1 MVIIPSKM
9 GRHNKRALLDRLLRL
24 GTASRAELAK
34 SLGLSQ
40 PTTGKIADE
49 LLELGVFEE
58 ADEDTQNGAEHP
70 NSGPRMG
77 RPGRMLRLTQS
88 KSRFLGI
95 ELGLA
100 ETCLSP
106 LPLAVAEEDQWLIKF
121 NTPSTAKE
129 WSRKLQDAAD
139 EMTQKSFWG
148 ILVSVPGLV
157 DEKKGKVIYSPNLRW
172 TDGSALSAAVQE
184 VWEAPVILIQEER
197 ILALGHHSVHREGED
212 FLLVDFGEGVGSAV
226 LIFGKLYAHPLP
238 ISGELGHTPVP
249 GNERRCGCGSV
260 GCLETLASIRGLQE
274 SFAAAHPKS
283 RKTWAALSDSVAANG
298 IEPWL
303 AKTLDAMAAGI
314 AGGLNMLGLR
324 RVVITGSVTELPPS
338 VFSYLSNAIVKG
350 TLWARFGELK
360 VEKARRHRKAGL
372 VAAGIDR
379 LIVPDESPDPVRT
392 QNPEAAIHGEQQ
404 NKITLDT

>member
-1 MVIIPSKM
+1 MVIIPSRM

-24 GTASRAELAK
+24 GTASRAGLAK

-40 PTTGKIADE
+40 PTAGKITDE
-49 LLELGVFEE
+49 LIEMGAIEE
-58 ADEDTQNGAEHP
+58 TGGETQTGSDPASP
-70 NSGPRMG
+70 GPKMG
-77 RPGRMLRLTQS
+77 RPGRMLRLIQS

-95 ELGLA
+95 QLGLA

-106 LPLAVAEEDQWLIKF
+106 LPLSVPEEDRWLIKF
-121 NTPSTAKE
+121 NTPATAKE
-129 WSRKLQDAAD
+129 WSRKLQKAAA
-139 EMTQKSFWG
+139 EIPQKSFWG
-148 ILVSVPGLV
+148 ILISVPGLV
-157 DEKKGKVIYSPNLRW
+157 DERKGKILYSPNLRW
-172 TDGSALSAAVQE
+172 TAGTALSAAIRE
-184 VWEAPVILIQEER
+184 IWSAPVVLIQEER
-197 ILALGHHSVHREGED
+197 ILALGHHSAQPEGED

-238 ISGELGHTPVP
+238 ISGELGHTPVM

-260 GCLETLASIRGLQE
+260 GCLETLASIRGLLE
-274 SFAAAHPKS
+274 SFAGAHPKS
-283 RKTWAALSDSVAANG
+283 RKTWEALSESVAARG

-314 AGGLNMLGLR
+314 AGAMNILGLR

-338 VFSYLSNAIVKG
+338 VFSFLSNAIVKG

-360 VEKARRHRKAGL
+360 IEKAPRRRQAGL

-379 LIVPDESPDPVRT
+379 LIVPDETTEPAHT
-392 QNPEAAIHGEQQ
+392 Q
-404 NKITLDT
+404 TLETTVK

>member
-1 MVIIPSKM
+1 MVIVPSKM

-58 ADEDTQNGAEHP
+58 TDEETGNDVEH
-70 NSGPRMG
+70 GRMG

-95 ELGLA
+95 QLGIA
-100 ETCLSP
+100 ETWLSP
-106 LPLAVAEEDQWLIKF
+106 LPLSVTEEDEWQIKLS
-121 NTPSTAKE
+121 TPGSARE
-129 WSRKLQDAAD
+129 WTRALRKVAAD
-139 EMTQKSFWG
+139 ISQKSFWG

-157 DEKKGKVIYSPNLRW
+157 DERRGKILYSPNLRW
-172 TDGSALSAAVQE
+172 TAGTAFSAPIQE
-184 VWEAPVILIQEER
+184 VWDAPVILIQEER
-197 ILALGHHSVHREGED
+197 LLALGHQSAHREGED
-212 FLLVDFGEGVGSAV
+212 FLLVDFGEGVGSAI

-238 ISGELGHTPVP
+238 VSGELGHTPVP
-249 GNERRCGCGSV
+249 GNKRRCGCGSV
-260 GCLETLASIRGLQE
+260 GCLETLASIRGLLD
-274 SFAAAHPKS
+274 SFGEAHPKL
-283 RKTWAALSDSVAANG
+283 RKTWASLSQHVAAHG

-314 AGGLNMLGLR
+314 AGGLNMVGLR
-324 RVVITGSVTELPPS
+324 RVVITGSVNELPPT
-338 VFSYLSNAIVKG
+338 VFNYLAEAITKG

-360 VEKARRHRKAGL
+360 IERAPRRRKAGL

-379 LIVPDESPDPVRT
+379 LIVPDEAAEKT
-392 QNPEAAIHGEQQ
+392 EAHV
-404 NKITLDT
+404 

>member
-40 PTTGKIADE
+40 PTAGKIADE

-58 ADEDTQNGAEHP
+58 MDEESGNGSEQT
-70 NSGPRMG
+70 RMG

-95 ELGLA
+95 QLGIG
-100 ETCLSP
+100 ETWLSP
-106 LPLAVAEEDQWLIKF
+106 LPLSVTEEDQWQIRIE
-121 NTPSTAKE
+121 TPDSAKD
-129 WSRKLQDAAD
+129 WSRALRKAAA
-139 EMTQKSFWG
+139 EIPQKAFWG

-157 DEKKGKVIYSPNLRW
+157 DERKSKVLYSPNLRW
-172 TDGSALSAAVQE
+172 TGGNALCESIHD
-184 VWEAPVILIQEER
+184 VWNAPVILIQEER
-197 ILALGHHSVHREGED
+197 ILALGHHSAHREGDD

-249 GNERRCGCGSV
+249 GNERRCGCGSI
-260 GCLETLASIRGLQE
+260 GCLETLASIRGLLD
-274 SFAAAHPKS
+274 SFAEAHPKS
-283 RKTWAALSDSVAANG
+283 RKTWESLSGHVAANG
-298 IEPWL
+298 VEPWL
-303 AKTLDAMAAGI
+303 ARTLDAMAAGI
-314 AGGLNMLGLR
+314 AGGLNMVGLR
-324 RVVITGSVTELPPS
+324 RVVITGSVNELPPT
-338 VFSYLSNAIVKG
+338 VFNYLSDAIIKG

-360 VEKARRHRKAGL
+360 VEKAPRRRKAGL

-379 LIVPDESPDPVRT
+379 LIVPDD
-392 QNPEAAIHGEQQ
+392 AAEVKEIQV
-404 NKITLDT
+404 

>member
-40 PTTGKIADE
+40 PTAGKIADE

-58 ADEDTQNGAEHP
+58 TDDDAGNGTPEHT
-70 NSGPRMG
+70 RMG

-95 ELGLA
+95 QLGIA
-100 ETCLSP
+100 ETWLSP
-106 LPLAVAEEDQWLIKF
+106 LPLSVTDEDDWQIKLS
-121 NTPSTAKE
+121 TPASARE
-129 WSRKLQDAAD
+129 WTRALRKAAAAIS
-139 EMTQKSFWG
+139 EKSFWG

-157 DEKKGKVIYSPNLRW
+157 DERRGKILYSPNLRW
-172 TDGSALSAAVQE
+172 TAGNALSAPIQE
-184 VWEAPVILIQEER
+184 VWDAPVILIQEER
-197 ILALGHHSVHREGED
+197 ILALGHHSAHREGED

-238 ISGELGHTPVP
+238 ISGELGHTPVS
-249 GNERRCGCGSV
+249 GNKRRCGCGST
-260 GCLETLASIRGLQE
+260 GCLETLASIRGLLD
-274 SFAAAHPKS
+274 SFGEAHPKS
-283 RKTWAALSDSVAANG
+283 RRTWSSLSSHVAAHG

-303 AKTLDAMAAGI
+303 GKTLDAMAAGI
-314 AGGLNMLGLR
+314 AGGLNMVGLR
-324 RVVITGSVTELPPS
+324 RVVITGSVNELPPV
-338 VFSYLSNAIVKG
+338 VFNYLAEAITEG

-360 VEKARRHRKAGL
+360 IERAPRRRKAGL

-379 LIVPDESPDPVRT
+379 LIVPDDVSEKT
-392 QNPEAAIHGEQQ
+392 EAQV
-404 NKITLDT
+404 

>member
-40 PTTGKIADE
+40 PTAGKIADE

-58 ADEDTQNGAEHP
+58 SEEETPNGSEHVG
-70 NSGPRMG
+70 SSPRMG

-95 ELGLA
+95 QLGLA
-100 ETCLSP
+100 ETFLSP
-106 LPLAVAEEDQWLIKF
+106 LPLSVTEEDQWLIRF
-121 NTPSTAKE
+121 PTPSTAKE
-129 WSRKLQDAAD
+129 WSRKLHKAAAQ
-139 EMTQKSFWG
+139 MSQKTFWG

-157 DEKKGKVIYSPNLRW
+157 DERKAKILYSPNLRW
-172 TDGSALSAAVQE
+172 TAGTAFSAPIQE
-184 VWEAPVILIQEER
+184 VWSAPVILIQEER
-197 ILALGHHSVHREGED
+197 ILALGHHSAHREGED

-238 ISGELGHTPVP
+238 ISGELGHTPVL
-249 GNERRCGCGSV
+249 GNQRRCGCGSV
-260 GCLETLASIRGLQE
+260 GCLETLASIRGLLE

-283 RKTWAALSDSVAANG
+283 KKTWDALSDSVASRG

-314 AGGLNMLGLR
+314 AGALNIVGLR
-324 RVVITGSVTELPPS
+324 RVVITGTVTELPPA
-338 VFSYLSNAIVKG
+338 VFSYLSAAIVKG

-360 VEKARRHRKAGL
+360 IEKAPRRRKAGL

-379 LIVPDESPDPVRT
+379 FIVPDESS
-392 QNPEAAIHGEQQ
+392 EAAPIELE
-404 NKITLDT
+404 TTA

>member
-40 PTTGKIADE
+40 PTAGKIADE

-58 ADEDTQNGAEHP
+58 TDDDAGNGTPEHT
-70 NSGPRMG
+70 RMG

-95 ELGLA
+95 QLGIA
-100 ETCLSP
+100 ETWLSP
-106 LPLAVAEEDQWLIKF
+106 LPLSVTDEDDWQIKLS
-121 NTPSTAKE
+121 TPVSARE
-129 WSRKLQDAAD
+129 WTRALRKAAAAIS
-139 EMTQKSFWG
+139 EKSFWG

-157 DEKKGKVIYSPNLRW
+157 DERRGKILYSPNLRW
-172 TDGSALSAAVQE
+172 TAGNALSAPIQE
-184 VWEAPVILIQEER
+184 VWDAPVILIQEER
-197 ILALGHHSVHREGED
+197 ILALGHHSAHREGED

-238 ISGELGHTPVP
+238 ISGELGHTPVS
-249 GNERRCGCGSV
+249 GNKRRCGCGST
-260 GCLETLASIRGLQE
+260 GCLETLASIRGLLD
-274 SFAAAHPKS
+274 SFGEAHPKS
-283 RKTWAALSDSVAANG
+283 RRTWSSLSSHVAAHG

-303 AKTLDAMAAGI
+303 GKTLDAMAAGI
-314 AGGLNMLGLR
+314 AGGLNMVGLR
-324 RVVITGSVTELPPS
+324 RVVITGSVNELPPV
-338 VFSYLSNAIVKG
+338 VFNYLAEAITEG

-360 VEKARRHRKAGL
+360 IERAPRRRKAGL

-379 LIVPDESPDPVRT
+379 LIVPDDVSEKT
-392 QNPEAAIHGEQQ
+392 EAQV
-404 NKITLDT
+404 

>member
-1 MVIIPSKM
+1 MVIVPSKM

-24 GTASRAELAK
+24 GTASRADLAK

-58 ADEDTQNGAEHP
+58 TDADNGNAGEHT
-70 NSGPRMG
+70 RMG

-95 ELGLA
+95 QLGIA
-100 ETCLSP
+100 ETWLSP
-106 LPLAVAEEDQWLIKF
+106 LPLSVREEDAWQIKLS
-121 NTPSTAKE
+121 TPGSATE
-129 WSRKLQDAAD
+129 WTRALRKAAA
-139 EMTQKSFWG
+139 EISQKSFWG

-157 DEKKGKVIYSPNLRW
+157 DERRGKILYSPNLRW
-172 TDGSALSAAVQE
+172 TAGTAFSAPIQE
-184 VWEAPVILIQEER
+184 VWRAPVILIQEER
-197 ILALGHHSVHREGED
+197 LLALGHHSAHREGED

-226 LIFGKLYAHPLP
+226 LIFGKLYAQRLP

-249 GNERRCGCGSV
+249 GNKRRCGCGSI
-260 GCLETLASIRGLQE
+260 GCLETLASIRGLLD
-274 SFAAAHPKS
+274 SFGEAHPKA
-283 RKTWAALSDSVAANG
+283 RKTWTSLSSHVAAHG

-314 AGGLNMLGLR
+314 AGGLNMVGLR
-324 RVVITGSVTELPPS
+324 RVVITGSVNELPPA
-338 VFSYLSNAIVKG
+338 VFNYLAEAITKG

-360 VEKARRHRKAGL
+360 VEKAPRRRKAGL

-379 LIVPDESPDPVRT
+379 LIVPDEASEKT
-392 QNPEAAIHGEQQ
+392 EAQV
-404 NKITLDT
+404 